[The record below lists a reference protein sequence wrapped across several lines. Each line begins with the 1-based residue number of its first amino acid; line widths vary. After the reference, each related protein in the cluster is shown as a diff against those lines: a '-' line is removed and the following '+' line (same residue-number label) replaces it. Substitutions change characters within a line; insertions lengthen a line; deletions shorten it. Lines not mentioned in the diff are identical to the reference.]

1 MTRILIVDDQPHIR
15 KLVRGFLENENAW
28 VVCGEAADG
37 QQAVEQ
43 AEALKPNVILLDI
56 QMPVKNG
63 FDAARQILRASP
75 GMLILILSI
84 HQEAHYAQGAK
95 DCGARGFLP
104 KHHVAEHLVPAV
116 AALLRGELH
125 FPSIAAD

>member
-15 KLVRGFLENENAW
+15 KLVRGFLKNEAGW
-28 VVCGEAADG
+28 EICGEAADG

-43 AEALKPNVILLDI
+43 AEALKPQVILLDI
-56 QMPVKNG
+56 QLPVMNG
-63 FDAARQILRASP
+63 FDAAKQILMASP
-75 GMLILILSI
+75 RVLILILSI